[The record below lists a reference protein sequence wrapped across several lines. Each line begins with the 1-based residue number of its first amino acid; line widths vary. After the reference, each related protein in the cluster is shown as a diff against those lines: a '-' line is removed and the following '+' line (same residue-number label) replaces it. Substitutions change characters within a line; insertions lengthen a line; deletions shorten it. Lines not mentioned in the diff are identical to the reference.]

1 MQFEWDEAKNEAN
14 VTKHGVSFELAAEIF
29 YAPVFSLTDSRR
41 DYGEMRTISIGQVS
55 GVLILAVVHADR
67 SGRRRIIS
75 ARRASRAERSDYDQA
90 IAEADQHG

>member
-14 VTKHGVSFELAAEIF
+14 VTKHGVSFELVAEIF
-29 YAPVFSLTDSRR
+29 NGPVFSLTDSRR

-55 GVLILAVVHADR
+55 GVLILAVVHTDR

>member
-29 YAPVFSLTDSRR
+29 NGPVFSLTDSRR